1 MMKQN
6 ILIIGTLFF
15 SSLLFAQEISFK
27 INPEKKTDSATN
39 LKPLN
44 NLNSLLMV
52 AKNTDTIPVIK
63 MPNAKPK
70 DPSIYLA
77 IKGKA
82 KSEELYKILNAVPKD
97 KKLSAKF

>member
-27 INPEKKTDSATN
+27 IRPEKKMDSATN

-44 NLNSLLMV
+44 NLNRLLMV
-52 AKNTDTIPVIK
+52 TKNKDTVPVIK
-63 MPNAKPK
+63 MPNAIPK

-77 IKGKA
+77 LKGKA
-82 KSEELYKILNAVPKD
+82 KREELYKILNAVPKD
-97 KKLSAKF
+97 KKLGSKF